1 MKKKMKKI
9 SKKKWIILG
18 MIAAVFILIVILT
31 IRARKKMPD
40 MSETGN
46 ILSVEV
52 KKGTIESG
60 VSGTGTL
67 AYSDT
72 TAIRVPEDL
81 EIDEVLV
88 SAGSSVSQGTLLAT
102 VDQTSLAAC
111 LSEVQEEISDVD
123 STISTEKSKAEST
136 RITAGVAGR
145 VKEIY
150 AKEDTAVTQL
160 MKENGAL
167 MLIST
172 DGYMAVDIE
181 NGEGLN
187 SGDEVK
193 VTDGEATVDGTVSSI
208 ENGTAVI
215 LFTDSK
221 YAINAELT
229 VTDTEEKEI
238 GKANAY
244 IHAPLKVV
252 GTNGTVAAIKV
263 SEGDSVSSSTTV
275 ITLEETS
282 QTVEYQQAVKEREE
296 LVELLNMLISIQ
308 AEGGIVAQEDGVV
321 ESVNTEGSSAESSNS
336 SQGSVLGD
344 ASGSVVAKEQSV
356 ENTAAKV
363 TDEGNGGIMTMSS
376 ASAAVS
382 GTKENA
388 AFWEAANGTKG
399 ETLAASDSDIKTK
412 TALGKS
418 ASDAKEETALGVSST
433 GTKTALEPPTGLT
446 GGEGVIKGTT
456 TSMEYASNENAA
468 EWKTCTDQTTEV
480 EAGTWYIRYKE
491 TDINAASTAVKV
503 EVSKKE
509 GSGSSGEKDNQAEE
523 SKNNTQNGNSTGNQP
538 SGQDNTD
545 EKSTQNE
552 QTAAGD
558 KNTSNEKSTSNTKG
572 NTAGQSSL
580 SVKSSSSSASAGS
593 SGSDSE
599 DSSAVST
606 VELFTI
612 ASGGMMTVTMIVDEL
627 DILSMKEG
635 LEAVVSVDAVEDQTF
650 AGTITSVSGST
661 SGSGGVAQYSVEVT
675 FEKTAELLEGMSASV
690 EVILEKA
697 EGVLVV
703 PVSAISDRGKGSI
716 VYTENSENTLAGEV
730 EIETGLSDETYVEV
744 VSGLSE
750 GDTIYYQMAG
760 SEDSSSSNPKEGF
773 GGMPGGDFNGG
784 GFDGERPERSERKG
798 MQDNNGG
805 MGGNK
810 Q

>member
-1 MKKKMKKI
+1 MKKKMEKI

-18 MIAAVFILIVILT
+18 MIVAAFILIVILT
-31 IRARKKMPD
+31 IRSKKKMPD

-72 TAIRVPEDL
+72 VAICVPEDL
-81 EIDEVLV
+81 EIDEVFV

-111 LSEVQEEISDVD
+111 LSKVQEEISDVD

-150 AKEDTAVTQL
+150 AEEDAAVTQL

-172 DGYMAVDIE
+172 DGYMAVNIE

-244 IHAPLKVV
+244 VHAPLKVV

-263 SEGDSVSSSTTV
+263 SEGDSVSASTTV

-321 ESVNTEGSSAESSNS
+321 ESVSTEGSSAESSNS
-336 SQGSVLGD
+336 SQGSILSD
-344 ASGSVVAKEQSV
+344 ASGSVMAKEQSV
-356 ENTAAKV
+356 ENTAAKVV

-382 GTKENA
+382 GTKEDA
-388 AFWEAANGTKG
+388 AFWEAANGTKA
-399 ETLAASDSDIKTK
+399 ETLAVSDSDIKTK
-412 TALGKS
+412 TALG
-418 ASDAKEETALGVSST
+418 VSST
-433 GTKTALEPPTGLT
+433 GTKAALEPPTGLT
-446 GGEGVIKGTT
+446 DGEGVIKGTT

-509 GSGSSGEKDNQAEE
+509 GSGSSGEKDDQAEE
-523 SKNNTQNGNSTGNQP
+523 SKNNTQNGNSTENQP

-558 KNTSNEKSTSNTKG
+558 KNTSNEKSTTNTKS
-572 NTAGQSSL
+572 NTAGQSSS

-650 AGTITSVSGST
+650 TGTITSVSGST

-697 EGVLVV
+697 EDVLVV

-760 SEDSSSSNPKEGF
+760 SEDSSSSNSKEGF

-798 MQDNNGG
+798 MQDNNSG

>member
-1 MKKKMKKI
+1 MKKKTEKM
-9 SKKKWIILG
+9 SKKRWIILG
-18 MIAAVFILIVILT
+18 MFVAAFILIIILI
-31 IRARKKMPD
+31 IRAGKKRPD
-40 MSETGN
+40 LSETGN
-46 ILSVEV
+46 VLSVEV
-52 KKGTIESG
+52 TKGTIESG

-67 AYSDT
+67 AYSDA
-72 TAIRVPEDL
+72 TAICVPENL

-111 LSEVQEEISDVD
+111 LSEVQEEISDID
-123 STISTEKSKAEST
+123 SIISTEKSKTKST
-136 RITAGVAGR
+136 KITAGVAGR

-244 IHAPLKVV
+244 VHAPLKVV

-263 SEGDSVSSSTTV
+263 SEGDSVSASATV

-296 LVELLNMLISIQ
+296 LVELLNTLISIQ

-321 ESVNTEGSSAESSNS
+321 ESVNTEGSSAENSNS

-382 GTKENA
+382 GTKEA
-388 AFWEAANGTKG
+388 VNGTKE

-468 EWKTCTDQTTEV
+468 EWKTCTDQSTEV
-480 EAGTWYIRYKE
+480 DAGTWYIRYKE
-491 TDINAASTAVKV
+491 TDINAASIAVKV

-523 SKNNTQNGNSTGNQP
+523 SKSNTQNGNSTENQ
-538 SGQDNTD
+538 SSNQDNTD

-558 KNTSNEKSTSNTKG
+558 KNTSNEKSTSNTKSNG
-572 NTAGQSSL
+572 AGQSSV

-593 SGSDSE
+593 SESDSE
-599 DSSAVST
+599 DSSAAST

-612 ASGGMMTVTMIVDEL
+612 ASGEMMTVTMIVDEL

-650 AGTITSVSGST
+650 AGTITSVSNST

-697 EGVLVV
+697 EDVLVV

-760 SEDSSSSNPKEGF
+760 SEDSNSSDTKDGF

>member
-1 MKKKMKKI
+1 MKKKTEKM
-9 SKKKWIILG
+9 SKKRWIILG
-18 MIAAVFILIVILT
+18 MFVAAFILIIILI
-31 IRARKKMPD
+31 IRAGKKRPD
-40 MSETGN
+40 LSETGN
-46 ILSVEV
+46 VLSVEV
-52 KKGTIESG
+52 TKGTIESG

-67 AYSDT
+67 AYSDA
-72 TAIRVPEDL
+72 TAICVPENL

-111 LSEVQEEISDVD
+111 LSEVQEEISDID
-123 STISTEKSKAEST
+123 SIISTEKSKTKST
-136 RITAGVAGR
+136 KITAGVAGR

-244 IHAPLKVV
+244 VHAPLKVV

-263 SEGDSVSSSTTV
+263 SEGDSVSASATV

-296 LVELLNMLISIQ
+296 LVELLNTLISIQ

-321 ESVNTEGSSAESSNS
+321 ESVNTEGSSAENSNS

-363 TDEGNGGIMTMSS
+363 TDEGNGDIMTMSS

-382 GTKENA
+382 GTKEA
-388 AFWEAANGTKG
+388 VNGTKE

-468 EWKTCTDQTTEV
+468 EWKTCTDQSTEV
-480 EAGTWYIRYKE
+480 DAGTWYIRYKE
-491 TDINAASTAVKV
+491 TDINAASIAVKV

-523 SKNNTQNGNSTGNQP
+523 SKNNTQNGNSTENQ
-538 SGQDNTD
+538 SSNQDNTD
-545 EKSTQNE
+545 EKSTRNE

-558 KNTSNEKSTSNTKG
+558 KNTSNEKSTSNTKSNG
-572 NTAGQSSL
+572 AGQSSV

-593 SGSDSE
+593 SESDSE
-599 DSSAVST
+599 DSSAAST

-612 ASGGMMTVTMIVDEL
+612 ASGEMMTVTMIVDEL

-650 AGTITSVSGST
+650 AGTITSVSNST

-697 EGVLVV
+697 EDVLVV
-703 PVSAISDRGKGSI
+703 PVSAISDGGKGSI

-760 SEDSSSSNPKEGF
+760 SEDSNSSDTKDGF

>member
-1 MKKKMKKI
+1 MKKKTEKM
-9 SKKKWIILG
+9 SKKRWIILG
-18 MIAAVFILIVILT
+18 MFVAAFILIIILI
-31 IRARKKMPD
+31 IRAGKKRPD
-40 MSETGN
+40 LSETGN
-46 ILSVEV
+46 VLSVEV
-52 KKGTIESG
+52 TKGTIESG

-72 TAIRVPEDL
+72 TAICVPENL

-111 LSEVQEEISDVD
+111 LSEVQEEISDID
-123 STISTEKSKAEST
+123 SIISTEKSKTKST
-136 RITAGVAGR
+136 KITAGVAGR

-244 IHAPLKVV
+244 VHAPLKVV

-263 SEGDSVSSSTTV
+263 SEGDSVSASATV

-296 LVELLNMLISIQ
+296 LVELLNTLISIQ

-321 ESVNTEGSSAESSNS
+321 ESVNTEGSSAENSNS

-382 GTKENA
+382 GTKEA
-388 AFWEAANGTKG
+388 VNGTKE

-418 ASDAKEETALGVSST
+418 ASDTKEETALGVSST

-468 EWKTCTDQTTEV
+468 EWKTCTDQSTEV
-480 EAGTWYIRYKE
+480 DAGTWYIRYKE
-491 TDINAASTAVKV
+491 TDINAASIAVKV

-523 SKNNTQNGNSTGNQP
+523 SKSNTQNGNSTENQ
-538 SGQDNTD
+538 SSNQDNTD

-558 KNTSNEKSTSNTKG
+558 KNTSNEKSTSNTKSNG
-572 NTAGQSSL
+572 AGQSSV

-593 SGSDSE
+593 SESDSE
-599 DSSAVST
+599 DSSAAST

-612 ASGGMMTVTMIVDEL
+612 ASGEMMTVTMIVDEL

-650 AGTITSVSGST
+650 AGTITSVSNST

-697 EGVLVV
+697 EDVLVV

-760 SEDSSSSNPKEGF
+760 SEDSNSSDTKDGF